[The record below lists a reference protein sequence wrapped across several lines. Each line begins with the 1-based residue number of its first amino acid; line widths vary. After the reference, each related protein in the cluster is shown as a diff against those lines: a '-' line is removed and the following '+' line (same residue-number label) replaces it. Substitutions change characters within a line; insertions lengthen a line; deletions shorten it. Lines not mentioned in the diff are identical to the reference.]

1 MIFTKYIKQ
10 EIPRKAFEYCIHNC
24 YHKSLDQD
32 EVQAIKAISAAEKRK
47 ERVLAEIEVDDDSEE
62 EVTTTVG
69 EKDLSVSG
77 R

>member
-1 MIFTKYIKQ
+1 MFSVKRFVNQK
-10 EIPRKAFEYCIHNC
+10 
-24 YHKSLDQD
+24 
-32 EVQAIKAISAAEKRK
+32 AAEKREK
-47 ERVLAEIEVDDDSEE
+47 RVLAEIEVDDDSEE